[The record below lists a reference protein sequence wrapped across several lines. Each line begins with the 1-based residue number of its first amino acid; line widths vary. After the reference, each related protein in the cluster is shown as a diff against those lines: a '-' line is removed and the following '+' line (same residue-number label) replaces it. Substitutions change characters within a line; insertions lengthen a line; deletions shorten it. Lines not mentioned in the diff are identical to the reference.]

1 METFNADADE
11 KGEAKDAYNEAA
23 QEDWSD
29 FDEAFEASLGI
40 LDGLDGTCG
49 DQLYWDDTAG
59 IAYARLA
66 AALTDDQLYVDS
78 DEGVCGTYL
87 GVEAEAL
94 GVVEPGEGD
103 CGGRTP
109 LDDVIERSYST
120 LTTGDLTGIDDTIT
134 VDDEAHSASAFP
146 FLAAPQD

>member
-1 METFNADADE
+1 METFNVDAVERGD
-11 KGEAKDAYNEAA
+11 AKDAYNEAA
-23 QEDWSD
+23 VEDWSD
-29 FDEAFEASLGI
+29 FNEQFEVSLAI

-49 DQLYWDDTAG
+49 NQLYWDDTAG

-66 AALTDDQLYVDS
+66 AVLTDDQLYVNS

-87 GVEAEAL
+87 GVEAEVL

-109 LDDVIERSYST
+109 LDDVIDRSYSA
-120 LTTGDLTGIDDTIT
+120 LAAGLLTGVDDTIT
-134 VDDEAHSASAFP
+134 SDDETHSNTDFP